1 MHDEMEACSRSIAA
15 LHGEITAAVQQNG
28 EARADEGAARFALVR
43 CVCCRCIWCKRL
55 LLALLALCTSYHV
68 RRCR

>member
-43 CVCCRCIWCKRL
+43 CVSCMCIWC
-55 LLALLALCTSYHV
+55 
-68 RRCR
+68 